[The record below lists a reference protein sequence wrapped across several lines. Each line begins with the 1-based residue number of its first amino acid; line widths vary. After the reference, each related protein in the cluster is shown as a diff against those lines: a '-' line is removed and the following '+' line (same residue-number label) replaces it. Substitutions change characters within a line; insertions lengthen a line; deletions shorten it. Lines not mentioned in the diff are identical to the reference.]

1 MTHVRAKN
9 LDDDDIAEIVAI
21 LDGWA
26 GKLSWELFIDAI
38 ERRKRTRY
46 TRQALHR
53 HERIKH
59 AFSQRKAVLSQ
70 GQDAGVRQ
78 SESPELQVALE
89 RIARLEGENE
99 RLRGE
104 NQRLLEQFVCWA
116 YNAHTRGLDKA
127 FLSRALP
134 GVNRDQTEMSVQPV
148 KRKGQ

>member
-1 MTHVRAKN
+1 MTHVRARN
-9 LDDDDIAEIVAI
+9 LGDDDIAEIVAI

-59 AFSQRKAVLSQ
+59 AFSLRKTALSE
-70 GQDAGVRQ
+70 GQEGGVRQ
-78 SESPELQVALE
+78 VESPELQVALE

-99 RLRGE
+99 RLAAE
-104 NQRLLEQFVCWA
+104 NQRLLEQFARWA

-127 FLSRALP
+127 FLSGALP
-134 GVNRDQTEMSVQPV
+134 AVNRDQTEKPIKLV
-148 KRKGQ
+148 KQKDR